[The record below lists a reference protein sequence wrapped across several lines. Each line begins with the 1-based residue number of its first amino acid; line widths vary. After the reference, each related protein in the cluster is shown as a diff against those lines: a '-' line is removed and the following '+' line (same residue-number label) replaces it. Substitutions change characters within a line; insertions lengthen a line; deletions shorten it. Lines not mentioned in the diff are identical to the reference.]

1 MHRVSKN
8 IVFAGLLFLLLIAGV
23 AVGLILGKWFF
34 WGIQSSPYIE
44 AINALGTL
52 LAAIGTISAVCV
64 SMNIAHEQNRIAR
77 IDSKEEVTER
87 FRKFLGEFLEKGR
100 FLDGASVEKYAH
112 ECHKKAKR
120 HFPEVVYEL
129 EYFIKLVREFVKHG
143 EACGRGEA
151 EGVFSEVGEIRKT
164 GEFLLEHMENK
175 LSELEVEL

>member
-1 MHRVSKN
+1 MHRMSKN

-34 WGIQSSPYIE
+34 WSIQSSLYVE

-64 SMNIAHEQNRIAR
+64 SMNIAYEQNRMAR
-77 IDSKEEVTER
+77 IDSKEEVAER
-87 FRKFLGEFLEKGR
+87 FRKFLGEFLGEGR
-100 FLDGASVEKYAH
+100 FLDGASVERYEH

-129 EYFIKLVREFVKHG
+129 EYFIELVRKFVKHG
-143 EACGRGEA
+143 EDCRRGDA
-151 EGVFSEVGEIRKT
+151 EGVFLEVGRIRKT

-175 LSELEVEL
+175 LSELEAEL